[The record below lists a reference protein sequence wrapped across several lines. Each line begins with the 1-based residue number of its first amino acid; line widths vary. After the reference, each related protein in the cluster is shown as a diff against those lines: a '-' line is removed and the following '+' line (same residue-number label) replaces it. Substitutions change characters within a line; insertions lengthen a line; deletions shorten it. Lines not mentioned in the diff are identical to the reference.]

1 MIVWQAAILRCFERL
16 SPSMYFELRLQFV
29 DLAVEYQ
36 IKETVKKF
44 NLPF

>member
-1 MIVWQAAILRCFERL
+1 MIVWQAAILRCFERSKSL
-16 SPSMYFELRLQFV
+16 TVFELRLQFV
-29 DLAVEYQ
+29 DLTVEYQ